1 MAFFLRKPS
10 TSCQITNLNLSG
22 SKGALQGDVRFVP
35 RADIDAR
42 GQLQYIP
49 RHNVQRVA
57 MRHPISKTIAATA
70 TGFLLLA
77 AVSAA
82 AVPTVRHIASGWW
95 NNPEKLV
102 ALPENPQVHYE
113 SGASEQARTVARLLP
128 TAIARVESIH
138 GRRFAHPVVVGAYV
152 TPEAFVAAN
161 GLGDRRAVGMHFL
174 GRVMLSPVLFST
186 QRQRLPAML
195 THELSHAHLRSWISE
210 LTFIG
215 LPNWFKEGLAVM
227 VSGGGGA
234 EGVSE
239 LQARD
244 AIRHGDHIAIQSTGS
259 LLNLAVIK
267 FEQPPENPN
276 TSFLH
281 DTNPDGFA
289 RMINAILDGSPFAEA
304 VMTGYE
310 TDLHKLWSRFV
321 QANEN

>member
-1 MAFFLRKPS
+1 
-10 TSCQITNLNLSG
+10 
-22 SKGALQGDVRFVP
+22 
-35 RADIDAR
+35 
-42 GQLQYIP
+42 
-49 RHNVQRVA
+49 
-57 MRHPISKTIAATA
+57 MRHAIAKTTTA
-70 TGFLLLA
+70 TIIGVVLLTA
-77 AVSAA
+77 GVAVAL
-82 AVPTVRHIASGWW
+82 PMVRHVASGWW

-113 SGASEQARTVARLLP
+113 SGAIEQARTVARLLP
-128 TAIARVESIH
+128 TAIARIEAAQ
-138 GRRFAHPVVVGAYV
+138 GRRFAHPVVVGVYV

-210 LTFIG
+210 LTFIR

-239 LQARD
+239 VQARD
-244 AIRHGDHIAIQSTGS
+244 AIRRGDHIAIQNTGS
-259 LLNLAVIK
+259 LLNLAAIK
-267 FEQPPENPN
+267 FEHPSENPN
-276 TSFLH
+276 TSFRILMAYRQAELFVTFLH
-281 DTNPDGFA
+281 DTNPDAFA
-289 RMINAILDGSPFAEA
+289 RMMNAILDGYPFAEA

-321 QANEN
+321 QAN